1 MKIIIV
7 SNFDNEAVSD
17 RLIAENV
24 SSVYGRTM
32 VSALLDKFSGSSSP
46 DFFRL
51 VEDDY
56 KLYEFKP

>member
-24 SSVYGRTM
+24 SSVYGITM
-32 VSALLDKFSGSSSP
+32 VSALLYEFSGDSSP